1 MAVDDLTLRPE
12 KAAAGLKVSSY
23 DRTSSLLIAM
33 LLLVGAAVIGVVIV
47 FFSNRI
53 QRALPAI
60 PVTAVAPFDSAAP
73 AEGDLADVAP
83 GDENA
88 PEDAVEDLESLLE
101 QVTLAATNDAVLMSN
116 EGALAS
122 ATAVKGDPRGAG
134 GSGTGRG
141 PSREPRREIRFEPQS
156 MRQYADWFDKAGL
169 ELGVLGTDNLVYY
182 ASKLSTPTPIVR
194 TGSPEEDKRLYF
206 NSTGGPLYPLD
217 RQLAKK
223 AGIADKG
230 QWILQFCSPATQQK
244 LLALEKVKADGRPTS
259 DISRTVFRVV
269 KGASD
274 SFDFEVEE
282 QQYYR

>member
-1 MAVDDLTLRPE
+1 MAVDDLSLRPE
-12 KAAAGLKVSSY
+12 KAAAGLKVSAY

-33 LLLVGAAVIGVVIV
+33 LLLVGAAVVGVVIV

-53 QRALPAI
+53 QRVLPAI
-60 PVTAVAPFDSAAP
+60 PVNAVAPLDSPAP
-73 AEGDLADVAP
+73 AEGDLADVSP

-101 QVTLAATNDAVLMSN
+101 QVTLAATNDSVLMSN
-116 EGALAS
+116 EGAVSAS
-122 ATAVKGDPRGAG
+122 SAVKGDPRGAG
-134 GSGTGRG
+134 GSGSGRG
-141 PSREPRREIRFEPQS
+141 PAREPRREIRFEPKS

-169 ELGVLGTDNLVYY
+169 ELAVLGADNQVHY
-182 ASKLSTPTPIVR
+182 ATKLSSPTPIVR
-194 TGSPEEDKRLYF
+194 TGSPEEEKRLYF

-230 QWILQFCSPATQQK
+230 QLILQFCSPATQQQ
-244 LLALEKVKADGRPTS
+244 LLALEKTKADGRPTS

-269 KGASD
+269 TGTGGTFS
-274 SFDFEVEE
+274 FEVEQ